1 MATQQLI
8 NIGSQP
14 NDGTGDSVYVAFQK
28 VNSNF
33 NDIYT
38 LLGYGAGF
46 SFLRLKE
53 APGSL
58 TPNAIMQVNA
68 LGTKFVNK
76 ILVAGTG
83 MSIDTVSSST
93 EIRIINTSSRLVSDR
108 SPQLGGDLDALDTY
122 NVINMPFP
130 SNDGDAV
137 SRKWVYENFLNRDGV
152 TVYDTTSSS
161 EIPYNQKSVLRD
173 NIEMSSVPVD
183 PTHLVNKTYVDD
195 LIETSGFASRTNF
208 YVSIAGDDNRF
219 NIPTY
224 KRGRNFAYA
233 FKTVNRAAR
242 AAQQYID
249 ASQIVLGP
257 YQKTITH
264 AEGLYK
270 STVAEITT
278 STVLPA
284 SSFGVRLRI
293 DLDPSSINIGTDP
306 YINRSIFPGSY
317 LIGARSEAV
326 GLVESIVL
334 DTINGYEYYDI
345 TPYDY
350 AKPYRITAT
359 PDNILDNQ
367 VEFTFGVGE
376 TIDIPDFWI
385 GYKFL
390 ISNASYNVIGYG
402 TITAINTTYDA
413 SLNVVDTITVDFT
426 NGQLPP
432 TDNTIDFDKWHVFT
446 SDYELGEEL
455 QWGQRQNKNQ
465 CSIMIESG
473 EHEDQYPIKIPENVS
488 LRGDEFRR
496 SVIKPAPLVGTRL
509 PSISSSKWANTY
521 FFRDTQIDG
530 IITAPINTATDYN
543 SIGSDITINSVNND
557 SITGV
562 VTVTLDLGTA
572 PSAWIG
578 KIFKTSGSIDAI
590 GEVKAVNGATF
601 TVALAQNSEYK
612 KEIGNYS
619 ASATIASADW
629 HLYNPVNYAY
639 HYLRDPLRPV
649 DTLTTITNYGG
660 INNAAVLLESNKEFI
675 KAECIAYLTATF
687 TSFVFD
693 AAACAREIDYTVDC
707 IVADLIGGGN
717 IRTINAG
724 DVYRQN
730 LIVPG
735 ITETLA
741 AIGYINQIGQSII
754 NNFDVAPIRSDELQ
768 IKDFTLTTELV
779 AGSVLS
785 DLIGA
790 CTRIV
795 NNDQDFNPPKY
806 NDQMDVLLMNDATL
820 NRYVSAQGHG
830 GFMKVLDPDGQI
842 LAKSP
847 YTQTCSSFSKSY
859 NRQVFSGGM
868 FIDGFAGNTKVIPA
882 GITTST
888 QGYPTKITS
897 TTTGS
902 MGRPSIIPG
911 EGYIRPQTPC
921 FFVNRGITY
930 EVSFISEWDSTN
942 GKGGL
947 NINPLRPG
955 GIANVPSVSAT
966 GFMTGS
972 TQTVAVRFSAP
983 TQSGGLNAT
992 GTAIINHLG
1001 TVTSVEISFPGV
1013 GYANGTYTN
1022 TTVGSPT
1029 LVVGAARLSWTLSS
1043 TGSVTAY
1050 TIIDG
1055 GLGYAV
1061 GTTIN
1066 FPSGPISTAT
1076 AVVSTVD
1083 GVGRITGVTISDGG
1097 GGYLTDPAVTF
1108 GTDLTHTINIKPGF
1122 NVTTDNPLPSEI
1134 TLITAGN
1141 RSMLA
1146 NDFTQMNDLGYGIFC
1161 TNGGLVENVSMFT
1174 YYCYSAYYALNGA
1187 QCRSIAGS
1195 TSYGLN
1201 GLKAEGSDPLEVPI
1215 SIRNKYPMSQIA
1227 TVNAVGTYTNYAADF
1242 TLYVDGLTYPPVAQ
1256 SQIEVNHSGTVQIYN
1271 IRAAQQDDSDS
1282 NVYSLSID
1290 DGGGGGLLAAVTDN
1304 DKVTIRTYYNQ
1315 TILDLNAATLT
1326 RPSTVLT
1333 YAEDPTY
1340 VYRVLSYTDLGADTA
1355 LAEGD
1360 TPYNYI
1366 IISPYTENGLFR
1378 QGLGT
1383 ITVTNGGSGYT
1394 PSSTVAAVIPAPD
1407 TAGTGTVSVTVANTD
1422 LIYLSAGY
1430 NTIMPGSR
1438 VTLTSGGGDP
1448 NGVPTY
1454 VTWVNPTKT
1463 IVRVNRIWTWTSGIG
1478 LTFSGTQA
1486 VGYGVTDGSGEITH
1500 VVLSNQG
1507 AGYTGTSVRN
1517 ITFASGVATATA
1529 YPVGVATATKIKIVD
1544 LDVTSQARIASGLS
1558 NSWYYTFGH
1567 EGIMYKITGYS
1578 NADTT
1583 KNAWGELTVERLSDG
1598 GSISNDIL
1606 QTELRAGIT
1615 ANQSGAVT
1623 SRIST
1628 MRVTGHDFL
1637 NVGTGGYADSK
1648 YPNDLYGPPNNPADS
1663 ALEVQQ
1669 VGKGRVYYATTDQD
1683 GNFKVGEFF
1692 SVDQG
1697 RGTVSISA
1705 PVSLTNVDG
1714 ISFKRGQSLIQK
1726 FSVDGTMGGNSNNA
1740 VPTER
1745 AIQTY
1750 VNNRLGLN
1758 RNNTVA
1764 GVVALG
1770 SGFLDLGGVLEMKA
1784 NVKMGT
1790 YRVTNMGD
1798 PVNLQ
1803 DAVTKEWGN
1812 VNYVNTS
1819 GDTMV
1824 GTLVTQI
1831 LEPTTNGTYRI
1842 GDTNKAYTN
1851 IYANNFVGTASRA
1864 LAFNTARTISFTGDV
1879 TGSFLLDGAANTST
1893 ALTIAANSVA
1903 LGTDTTGDYVAT
1915 AGVSGNGLS
1924 GSASGEGSSFTVTS
1938 NATSANTENTI
1949 VFRGASGNFSA
1960 GTITATAT
1968 QAQYADLAEKYIPD
1982 AHHAPGTVM
1991 IFGGTKEVTA
2001 ARDFM
2006 DRRIAGVVSTNPAYM
2021 MNSEQDGGIYIAL
2034 VGRVPCKVVGKI
2046 RKGDMLISS
2055 GAPGVATAEKN
2066 PALGSVIGKALE
2078 DYDSQTVGVIEVVV
2092 GRI

>member
-76 ILVAGTG
+76 VLVAGTG
-83 MSIDTVSSST
+83 MSIDTVTSST
-93 EIRIINTSSRLVSDR
+93 EIRIINTSSRLVTDR
-108 SPQLGGDLDALDTY
+108 SPQLGGDLDGQGSY
-122 NVINMPFP
+122 NLINMDTTSPHG
-130 SNDGDAV
+130 DWDAV

-152 TVYDTTSSS
+152 TVYDTTSSF

-173 NIEMSSVPVD
+173 NIKMSAVPVD

-195 LIETSGFASRTNF
+195 LVETSGFASRTNF
-208 YVSIAGDDNRF
+208 YVSINGDDNRF

-242 AAQQYID
+242 AAEQYID

-270 STVAEITT
+270 STVAAITT
-278 STVLPA
+278 SSVLPP
-284 SSFGVRLRI
+284 SSFGIRLRV
-293 DLDPSSINIGTDP
+293 DLDPSSLNIGTDP

-326 GLVESIVL
+326 GLIESIIL
-334 DTINGYEYYDI
+334 DPINGYEYYDI
-345 TPYDY
+345 TPHDY
-350 AKPYRITAT
+350 AKPYRISAT
-359 PDNILDNQ
+359 PDNILDTS

-390 ISNASYNVIGYG
+390 ISDASYNVIGYG

-413 SLNVVDTITVDFT
+413 SLNVVDTITVDFS

-446 SDYELGEEL
+446 GDYELGEEL
-455 QWGQRQNKNQ
+455 QWGQRQNLNQ

-473 EHEDQYPIKIPENVS
+473 EHEDQYPIKVPANVS

-496 SVIKPAPLVGTRL
+496 SILKPAPLAGTRL
-509 PSISSSKWANTY
+509 PGISASKWANTY

-543 SIGSDITINSVNND
+543 SLASDITIDAVNNN

-562 VTVTLDLGTA
+562 VTVTLDIGTA
-572 PSAWIG
+572 PTAWIG
-578 KIFKTSGSIDAI
+578 KVFKTSGAYNAI
-590 GEVKAVNGATF
+590 GEVKAVNGPTF

-612 KEIGNYS
+612 KEVGNYS
-619 ASATIASADW
+619 AGATIASADW

-660 INNAAVLLESNKEFI
+660 INNAAILLESNKEFI

-693 AAACAREIDYTVDC
+693 QDKCARDLGIIVDSL
-707 IVADLIGGGN
+707 VYDLRNGGN
-717 IRTINAG
+717 NRTINAG
-724 DVYRQN
+724 DSYREVAVVKQTQ
-730 LIVPG
+730 L
-735 ITETLA
+735 TETVA

-754 NNFDVAPIRSDELQ
+754 NNVAVAPIRSSETQVYDL
-768 IKDFTLTTELV
+768 TLTTELV
-779 AGSVLS
+779 AGSVLY
-785 DLIGA
+785 DLVRA
-790 CTRIV
+790 CYRIV
-795 NNDQDFNPPKY
+795 NNDPDFNPPKY

-820 NRYVSAQGHG
+820 NRYVSARGHG

-882 GITTST
+882 YITTST
-888 QGYPTKITS
+888 QGYPTKIS
-897 TTTGS
+897 ATTTGS

-930 EVSFISEWDSTN
+930 EVSFISEWDGTN
-942 GKGGL
+942 GSGGL

-955 GIANVPSVSAT
+955 GIASVSSASAT

-972 TQTVAVRFSAP
+972 TQTVSVRFSAP
-983 TQSGGLNAT
+983 TQAGGLNAT
-992 GTAIINHLG
+992 GTAVINHLG
-1001 TVTSVEISFPGV
+1001 TVTSVSVSFPGV
-1013 GYANGTYTN
+1013 GYTNGTYTN
-1022 TTVGSPT
+1022 TTIGAPT
-1029 LVVGAARLSWTLSS
+1029 IVVGGARLSWTLSS

-1050 TIIDG
+1050 TVIDG
-1055 GLGYAV
+1055 GLGYAA
-1061 GTTIN
+1061 GTKIT
-1066 FPSGPISTAT
+1066 FPSGPVSTAT

-1083 GVGRITGVTISDGG
+1083 GFGRITGITINDGG
-1097 GGYLTDPAVTF
+1097 GGYLSDPAVTF
-1108 GTDLTHTINIKPGF
+1108 GTNLTYTLNVKPGF
-1122 NVTTDNPLPSEI
+1122 NVTPDNPLPSEI
-1134 TLITAGN
+1134 TLVTAGN

-1215 SIRNKYPMSQIA
+1215 GVRNKYPMSQIA
-1227 TVNAVGTYTNYAADF
+1227 TVNAVGTYSNFINDF

-1256 SQIEVNHSGTVQIYN
+1256 SQIEINHSGTVQIYL
-1271 IRAAQQDDSDS
+1271 IRSAQQDESDS
-1282 NVYSLSID
+1282 SVYSLSID
-1290 DGGGGGLLAAVTDN
+1290 DGGGGGLVAAVEDGRP
-1304 DKVTIRTYYNQ
+1304 VIIRTYYNQ
-1315 TILDLNAATLT
+1315 TLLDLNAATLT

-1333 YAEDPTY
+1333 YTEDPTY
-1340 VYRVLSYTDLGADTA
+1340 VYRILSYSDLGADTA

-1360 TPYNYI
+1360 SPYNYI
-1366 IISPYTENGLFR
+1366 VISPYTEGGLFK
-1378 QGLGT
+1378 QGLGN
-1383 ITVTNGGSGYT
+1383 ITVTAGGSGYT
-1394 PSSTVAAVIPAPD
+1394 PSSTVAAVIPAPS
-1407 TAGTGTVSVTVANTD
+1407 TAGTGTVSVTSANTD

-1454 VTWVNPTKT
+1454 VTWVDSTKT
-1463 IVRVNRIWTWTSGIG
+1463 VVRVNKTWTWTSSTD

-1486 VGYGVTDGSGEITH
+1486 VGYGVTNSSGVITH
-1500 VVLSNQG
+1500 VVLSDQG
-1507 AGYTGTSVRN
+1507 SGYAGTSVRN
-1517 ITFASGVATATA
+1517 ITFASGTGTATA
-1529 YPVGVATATKIKIVD
+1529 YAVGVTGGTKIKIID
-1544 LDVTSQARIASGLS
+1544 LDVTSQARLSSGFV
-1558 NSWYYTFGH
+1558 NGWYYTFGH
-1567 EGIMYKITGYS
+1567 EGVMYKITGYS
-1578 NADTT
+1578 NAETT
-1583 KNAWGELTVERLSDG
+1583 NNAWGELTVERLSDG
-1598 GSISNDIL
+1598 GTISNDIL
-1606 QTELRAGIT
+1606 QAELKAGIT
-1615 ANQSGAVT
+1615 ANQSGQVT

-1637 NVGTGGYADSK
+1637 NVGTGGYSDSK

-1683 GNFKVGEFF
+1683 GNFRIGEFF

-1705 PVSLTNVDG
+1705 PVALTNVDG

-1726 FSVDGTMGGNSNNA
+1726 FSVDGTMGGNSNNS

-1745 AIQTY
+1745 AIQSY

-1758 RNNTVA
+1758 KNNTVA
-1764 GVVALG
+1764 GVQLLG
-1770 SGFLDLGGVLEMKA
+1770 SGFLDLGGVLDMKA
-1784 NVKMGT
+1784 NIKMGT

-1798 PVNLQ
+1798 PVNPQ

-1842 GDTNKAYTN
+1842 GNTNKAYTN

-1864 LAFNTARTISFTGDV
+1864 LAFDTARTIAFTGDV
-1879 TGSFLLDGAANTST
+1879 TGSFVLDGTTNTS
-1893 ALTIAANSVA
+1893 AVLTIAANSVA

-1915 AGVSGNGLS
+1915 GATSGWGIS
-1924 GSASGEGSSFTVTS
+1924 GSTTGEGQTFTVSVNSTS
-1938 NATSANTENTI
+1938 SNVGNTI
-1949 VFRGASGNFSA
+1949 VFRDASGVFG
-1960 GTITATAT
+1960 GTAVT
-1968 QAQYADLAEKYIPD
+1968 AQYADLAEKYIPD

-1991 IFGGTKEVTA
+1991 IFGGDKEVTA

-2021 MNSEQDGGIYIAL
+2021 MNSEQEGGIYIAL
-2034 VGRVPCKVVGKI
+2034 QGRVPCKVVGKI
-2046 RKGDMLISS
+2046 KKGDMLVSS

-2066 PALGSVIGKALE
+2066 PALGSVIGKALQ

>member
-93 EIRIINTSSRLVSDR
+93 EIRIINTSSRLVTDG
-108 SPQLGGDLDALDTY
+108 SPQLGGDLDARNLY
-122 NVINMPFP
+122 NVINMPPPVF
-130 SNDGDAV
+130 DGDAV
-137 SRKWVYENFLNRDGV
+137 SKKWIYENFLNRDGV
-152 TVYDTTSSS
+152 TEYDTTSSF

-173 NIEMSSVPVD
+173 NIELSSVPIE

-195 LIETSGFASRTNF
+195 LVETSGFASRTNF
-208 YVSIAGDDNRF
+208 YVSMDGDDNRF

-242 AAQQYID
+242 AAQQFID
-249 ASQIVLGP
+249 ASEVVLGP

-264 AEGLYK
+264 AEGLYR
-270 STVAEITT
+270 STVTSITT
-278 STVLPA
+278 SSVLPA
-284 SSFGVRLRI
+284 SSFGIQLRVS
-293 DLDPSSINIGTDP
+293 LDASSINIGTDP
-306 YINRSIFPGSY
+306 FINRSIFPGNY

-326 GLVESIVL
+326 GLIESIVL
-334 DTINGYEYYDI
+334 DPINGYEYYDI
-345 TPYDY
+345 SPYDY

-359 PDNILDNQ
+359 PDNILDTS

-390 ISNASYNVIGYG
+390 ISDASYNVIGYG
-402 TITAINTTYDA
+402 TIAAINTTYDA
-413 SLNVVDTITVDFT
+413 SLNVVDTITVDFS

-446 SDYELGEEL
+446 ADYELGEEL

-473 EHEDQYPIKIPENVS
+473 EHDDQYPIKISENVS

-496 SVIKPAPLVGTRL
+496 SIIKPAPLVGTRL

-521 FFRDTQIDG
+521 FFRDTQTDG

-543 SIGSDITINSVNND
+543 SVGSSITIDAVNNN

-562 VTVTLDLGTA
+562 VTITLAIGTA

-578 KIFKTSGSIDAI
+578 KVFQTSGSVNAI
-590 GEVKAVNGATF
+590 GEVKAVNGPTF
-601 TVALAQNSEYK
+601 SVALAQNSEYR
-612 KEIGNYS
+612 KEVGNYS
-619 ASATIASADW
+619 AGAVIASADW

-639 HYLRDPLRPV
+639 HYVRDPLRPV

-660 INNAAVLLESNKEFI
+660 INNAAHMLELNKEFI
-675 KAECIAYLTATF
+675 KAECIAYLTATYIS
-687 TSFVFD
+687 TVFD
-693 AAACAREIDYTVDC
+693 TVKYDTDLDFVIDSVVY
-707 IVADLIGGGN
+707 DLRAGGN
-717 IRTINAG
+717 NRTINAG
-724 DVYRQN
+724 DSYD
-730 LIVPG
+730 VPVG
-735 ITETLA
+735 QTTEVVA

-754 NNFDVAPIRSDELQ
+754 NNIAVAPIRSSEPQ
-768 IKDFTLTTELV
+768 EYEPTLTTELV
-779 AGSVLS
+779 AGNVLY
-785 DLIGA
+785 DLTRA
-790 CTRIV
+790 CYRIV
-795 NNDQDFNPPKY
+795 NNDPDFNPPKY

-868 FIDGFAGNTKVIPA
+868 FIDGFAGNTKVTPA
-882 GITTST
+882 YITTSS
-888 QGYPTKITS
+888 QGFPTKIS
-897 TTTGS
+897 AITTGS

-921 FFVNRGITY
+921 FFVNKGITY
-930 EVSFISEWDSTN
+930 EVSFISEWDGTN
-942 GKGGL
+942 GTGGL

-955 GIANVPSVSAT
+955 GIANVSAISAT

-983 TQSGGLNAT
+983 TQSGGLTST
-992 GTAIINHLG
+992 GTAVINHLG
-1001 TVTSVEISFPGV
+1001 TVTSLNVLFPGS
-1013 GYANGTYTN
+1013 GYTNGTYTN
-1022 TTVGSPT
+1022 VSIGAPT
-1029 LVVGAARLSWTLSS
+1029 IVIGGARLSWTLSS
-1043 TGSVTAY
+1043 TGSVTAC

-1055 GLGYAV
+1055 GLGYAI
-1061 GTTIN
+1061 GTAIN
-1066 FPSGPISTAT
+1066 FPSGPNSTAT
-1076 AVVSTVD
+1076 GVVSTVD
-1083 GVGRITGVTISDGG
+1083 GFGKITGITINNGG
-1097 GGYLTDPAVTF
+1097 GGYLSDPPVTF
-1108 GTDLTHTINIKPGF
+1108 GTGLTYTLNVKPGF
-1122 NVTTDNPLPSEI
+1122 NVTGDNPLPSDI

-1146 NDFTQMNDLGYGIFC
+1146 NDFTQINDLGYGIFC

-1195 TSYGLN
+1195 TSNGLN

-1215 SIRNKYPMSQIA
+1215 SIRNKFPMSQIA
-1227 TVNAVGTYTNYAADF
+1227 TVNAIGTYTNFINDF
-1242 TLYVDGLTYPPVAQ
+1242 TLYVDGLTYPPTAQ
-1256 SQIEVNHSGTVQIYN
+1256 SQIEVNHSGTVQIYL
-1271 IRAAQQDDSDS
+1271 IRSAQQDESDS
-1282 NVYSLSID
+1282 SVYSLSID
-1290 DGGGGGLLAAVTDN
+1290 DGAGSGLVAAVQDGLP
-1304 DKVTIRTYYNQ
+1304 VIIRTYFNQ
-1315 TILDLNAATLT
+1315 TLLDLNASTLS

-1333 YAEDPTY
+1333 YTEDPTY
-1340 VYRVLSYTDLGADTA
+1340 VYRILSYSDLGADTA

-1360 TPYNYI
+1360 SPYNYI
-1366 IISPYTENGLFR
+1366 IISPYTENDQFR
-1378 QGLGT
+1378 QGLGN
-1383 ITVTNGGSGYT
+1383 ITVTSGGSGYT
-1394 PSSTVAAVIPAPD
+1394 PSSTVAAVIPAPS

-1454 VTWVNPTKT
+1454 VTWVNSTKT
-1463 IVRVNRIWTWTSGIG
+1463 VVRVNKAWTWTSGVG

-1486 VGYGVTDGSGEITH
+1486 VGYGVTNTSSVITH

-1507 AGYTGTSVRN
+1507 SGYSGTSVRN
-1517 ITFASGVATATA
+1517 ITFASGTGTATA
-1529 YPVGVATATKIKIVD
+1529 YAVGVTGTTKIKIVD
-1544 LDVTSQARIASGLS
+1544 LDVTSQARLSSGFA
-1558 NSWYYTFGH
+1558 NGWYYTFGH
-1567 EGIMYKITGYS
+1567 EGVMYKITGYS
-1578 NADTT
+1578 NALTT
-1583 KNAWGELTVERLSDG
+1583 NNDWGELTVERLSDG

-1606 QTELRAGIT
+1606 QTELKAGIT
-1615 ANQSGAVT
+1615 ANQSGQVT

-1648 YPNDLYGPPNNPADS
+1648 YPNDLYGPPNNPVDS

-1683 GNFKVGEFF
+1683 GNFRVGEFF

-1705 PVSLTNVDG
+1705 PVALTNVDG
-1714 ISFKRGQSLIQK
+1714 ISFKRGQTLIQK

-1745 AIQTY
+1745 AIQSY

-1758 RNNTVA
+1758 KNNTVA
-1764 GVVALG
+1764 GVQLLG
-1770 SGFLDLGGVLEMKA
+1770 SGFLDLGGVLDMKA
-1784 NVKMGT
+1784 NIKMGT

-1798 PVNLQ
+1798 PVNPQ

-1819 GDTMV
+1819 GDMMV

-1831 LEPTTNGTYRI
+1831 LEPRTNGTYRI
-1842 GDTNKAYTN
+1842 GDTSKAYTN

-1864 LAFNTARTISFTGDV
+1864 LAFDTARTISFTGDV
-1879 TGSFLLDGAANTST
+1879 TGSFSLDGSASVST

-1903 LGTDTTGDYVAT
+1903 LGTDTSGDYVAT
-1915 AGVSGNGLS
+1915 GATSGFGIS
-1924 GSASGEGSSFTVTS
+1924 GSTSGEGQTFTVTS
-1938 NATSANTENTI
+1938 NATSTNAANTI
-1949 VFRGASGNFSA
+1949 VFRDA
-1960 GTITATAT
+1960 GGVFGGTAV
-1968 QAQYADLAEKYIPD
+1968 QAQYADLAEKYMPD

-1991 IFGGTKEVTA
+1991 IFGGDKEVTA

-2046 RKGDMLISS
+2046 KKGDMLVSS

-2078 DYDSQTVGVIEVVV
+2078 NYDSQTVGVIEVVV

>member
-93 EIRIINTSSRLVSDR
+93 EIRIINTSSRLVSDS
-108 SPQLGGDLDALDTY
+108 SPELGGDLDALDTY

-173 NIEMSSVPVD
+173 NIEMSSVPMD

-208 YVSIAGDDNRF
+208 YVSVAGDDNRF

-242 AAQQYID
+242 AAQQFID
-249 ASQIVLGP
+249 ASEIVLGP

-264 AEGLYK
+264 AEGIYK
-270 STVAEITT
+270 STVAEITA
-278 STVLPA
+278 STILPA
-284 SSFGVRLRI
+284 SSFGVRLRV

-306 YINRSIFPGSY
+306 YINRSIFPGNY
-317 LIGARSEAV
+317 LIGASSEAV
-326 GLVESIVL
+326 GLIESIVL
-334 DTINGYEYYDI
+334 DPINGYEYYDI

-359 PDNILDNQ
+359 PDNILDTS

-390 ISNASYNVIGYG
+390 ISNSSYNVIGYG
-402 TITAINTTYDA
+402 TITAINSTYDS
-413 SLNVVDTITVDFT
+413 SLNVVDTITVDFS

-446 SDYELGEEL
+446 ADYELGEEL

-473 EHEDQYPIKIPENVS
+473 EHDDQYPIKISENVS

-496 SVIKPAPLVGTRL
+496 SILKPAPLIGTRL

-543 SIGSDITINSVNND
+543 SAGSNITIDAVNND
-557 SITGV
+557 GVTGV
-562 VTVTLDLGTA
+562 VTVTLAIGTA

-578 KIFKTSGSIDAI
+578 KIFKTSGSINAV

-601 TVALAQNSEYK
+601 TVSLAQNSEYK
-612 KEIGNYS
+612 KEVGNYT
-619 ASATIASADW
+619 AGATIVSADW

-639 HYLRDPLRPV
+639 HYLRDPLRVV

-660 INNAAVLLESNKEFI
+660 INNAAILLESNKEFI

-687 TSFVFD
+687 VSTVFNAVKYDKDLDFV
-693 AAACAREIDYTVDC
+693 IDS
-707 IVADLIGGGN
+707 IVSDLRAGGN
-717 IRTINAG
+717 NRTINAG
-724 DVYRQN
+724 DSYDV
-730 LIVPG
+730 VPG
-735 ITETLA
+735 QITETVA
-741 AIGYINQIGQSII
+741 AINYINQIGQSII
-754 NNFDVAPIRSDELQ
+754 NNFDVAPVRSGETQ
-768 IKDFTLTTELV
+768 VKDFTVTAELV
-779 AGSVLS
+779 AGNILY
-785 DLIGA
+785 DLVRA
-790 CTRIV
+790 CYRIV
-795 NNDQDFNPPKY
+795 NDDPNFNPPKY

-820 NRYVSAQGHG
+820 NRYISAQGHG

-868 FIDGFAGNTKVIPA
+868 FIDGFSGNTKVLPA
-882 GITTST
+882 YITTST
-888 QGYPTKITS
+888 QGYPTKIS
-897 TTTGS
+897 AVTTGS
-902 MGRPSIIPG
+902 MGRPSINPG

-930 EVSFISEWDSTN
+930 EVSFISEWDGTN
-942 GKGGL
+942 GTGGL

-955 GIANVPSVSAT
+955 GIASVPIVSAT

-983 TQSGGLNAT
+983 TQSGGLSAT
-992 GTAIINHLG
+992 GTAVINHLG
-1001 TVTSVEISFPGV
+1001 VVQSVNISFPGV
-1013 GYANGTYTN
+1013 GYVNGTFTN
-1022 TTVGSPT
+1022 VSANSPNI
-1029 LVVGAARLSWTLSS
+1029 VIGAARLSWTLSS
-1043 TGSVTAY
+1043 TGSVAAY

-1055 GLGYAV
+1055 GVGYAA
-1061 GTTIN
+1061 GTKIN
-1066 FPSGPISTAT
+1066 FPAGPISTAT
-1076 AVVSTVD
+1076 GVVSTVD
-1083 GVGRITGVTISDGG
+1083 GFGKITGITINDGG
-1097 GGYLTDPAVTF
+1097 GGYQSDPAVTF
-1108 GTDLTHTINIKPGF
+1108 GTGLTHTINVKPGF
-1122 NVTTDNPLPSEI
+1122 NVTTDNPLPADI

-1146 NDFTQMNDLGYGIFC
+1146 NDFTQINDLGYGIFC

-1195 TSYGLN
+1195 TSNGLN
-1201 GLKAEGSDPLEVPI
+1201 GLKAEGSDPLEVPV
-1215 SIRNKYPMSQIA
+1215 SIRNKFPMSQIA
-1227 TVNAVGTYTNYAADF
+1227 TVNAIGTYTNYAADF
-1242 TLYVDGLTYPPVAQ
+1242 TLYVDGLIYPPVAQ
-1256 SQIEVNHSGTVQIYN
+1256 SQIEINHSGTVQIYN
-1271 IRAAQQDDSDS
+1271 IRAAQQDESDS
-1282 NVYSLSID
+1282 NIYSLSID
-1290 DGGGGGLLAAVTDN
+1290 DGAGSGLINAVN
-1304 DKVTIRTYYNQ
+1304 DGVPVTIRTYYNQ
-1315 TILDLNAATLT
+1315 TLLDLNAATLT

-1333 YAEDPTY
+1333 YTEDPTY
-1340 VYRVLSYTDLGADTA
+1340 VYRILSYTDLGADTA

-1366 IISPYTENGLFR
+1366 IISPYTENERLR
-1378 QGLGT
+1378 QGLGN
-1383 ITVTNGGSGYT
+1383 ITVTSGGSGYT
-1394 PSSTVAAVIPAPD
+1394 PSSTVAAVIPAPS
-1407 TAGTGTVSVTVANTD
+1407 TAGTGTVSVTVTNTD

-1454 VTWVNPTKT
+1454 VTWVDSTKT
-1463 IVRVNRIWTWTSGIG
+1463 VVRVNRTWTWNSGVA

-1486 VGYGVTDGSGEITH
+1486 AGYGVTNSSGVITH

-1507 AGYTGTSVRN
+1507 AGYSGTSVRN
-1517 ITFASGVATATA
+1517 ITFASGTATATS
-1529 YPVGVATATKIKIVD
+1529 YPVGVVDATKIKVVD
-1544 LDVTSQARIASGLS
+1544 LDTTSQARLSSGFS
-1558 NSWYYTFGH
+1558 NGWYYTFGH

-1578 NADTT
+1578 NVEIT

-1606 QTELRAGIT
+1606 QTELRAGIV

-1938 NATSANTENTI
+1938 NATSANTGNTI
-1949 VFRGASGNFSA
+1949 VYRDGSGNFSA